1 MMMIQKR
8 IKYISSQSSGT
19 LFLIAFMLIISFVVL
34 SSNAC
39 YKTKK
44 EASEESE
51 TEKHFILSK
60 SMMIHYTEYSYL
72 KVFIDCIILHP
83 ILNNYVY

>member
-60 SMMIHYTEYSYL
+60 SMMIHYTEFL
-72 KVFIDCIILHP
+72 FKGFIDCIILHL
-83 ILNNYVY
+83 ILNNYIY

>member
-34 SSNAC
+34 SSNEC

-60 SMMIHYTEYSYL
+60 IMMIHYTEFL
-72 KVFIDCIILHP
+72 FKGFIDCIILHL
-83 ILNNYVY
+83 ILNNYIY